1 MFEETIQLRVRYHDC
16 DPLGIVYHGHYAK
29 FFEIGRTEAMRKHD
43 FAYKK
48 LEELGFAMPVVEMN
62 IKYFRPARYD
72 ELMDIKT
79 IIKDWPDKKIVFT
92 SEIYN
97 QQQQLLTS
105 SETTFVYVK
114 KDSLRRCHI
123 PEIVLEHLKPFF
135 KEELKKIKEEKK
147 AKEKATKI
155 NHKI

>member
-1 MFEETIQLRVRYHDC
+1 M
-16 DPLGIVYHGHYAK
+16 
-29 FFEIGRTEAMRKHD
+29 EAMRKHD
-43 FAYKK
+43 FSYKK
-48 LEELGFAMPVVEMN
+48 LEELGYAMPVVEMN

-79 IIKDWPDKKIVFT
+79 IIKEWPDKKIIFT

-97 QQQQLLTS
+97 QQGQLLTS
-105 SETTFVYVK
+105 SDTTFVYVK

-135 KEELKKIKEEKK
+135 TEELKKIKEEKK
-147 AKEKATKI
+147 AKDKTVKVA
-155 NHKI
+155 HKI

>member
-43 FAYKK
+43 FSYKQM
-48 LEELGFAMPVVEMN
+48 EEHHVAMPVVEMN

-79 IIKDWPDKKIVFT
+79 IISDWPDKKMVFRG
-92 SEIYN
+92 EIYN
-97 QQQQLLTS
+97 QEGKLLTS
-105 SETTFVYVK
+105 SEFTFVFVK
-114 KDSLRRCHI
+114 MPSMRRCHVPDFI
-123 PEIVLEHLKPFF
+123 LEHLAPFF
-135 KEELKKIKEEKK
+135 KKK
-147 AKEKATKI
+147 
-155 NHKI
+155 

>member
-1 MFEETIQLRVRYHDC
+1 MVIMLN
-16 DPLGIVYHGHYAK
+16 

-79 IIKDWPDKKIVFT
+79 IIKDWPDKKIVFI

-135 KEELKKIKEEKK
+135 KDELKKIKEEKK
-147 AKEKATKI
+147 AKEKTTKI

>member
-43 FAYKK
+43 FAYKTF
-48 LEELGFAMPVVEMN
+48 EELGIAMPVVEMN

-79 IIKDWPDKKIVFT
+79 IIKEFPDKKMVFYG
-92 SEIYN
+92 EIYN
-97 QQQQLLTS
+97 QHQQLLTS
-105 SETTFVYVK
+105 SEFTFVFVK
-114 KDSLRRCHI
+114 QASLRRCHI
-123 PEIVLEHLKPFF
+123 PEVILEHLRPFF
-135 KEELKKIKEEKK
+135 VEEIKLAKAEKK
-147 AKEKATKI
+147 AKEKHTKI
-155 NHKI
+155 AHKL

>member
-29 FFEIGRTEAMRKHD
+29 FFEIGRTEAFRKHNIS
-43 FAYKK
+43 YKK
-48 LEELGFAMPVVEMN
+48 LEELGYALPVIEMN

-79 IIKDWPDKKIVFT
+79 IIKEWPDKKIIFT
-92 SEIYN
+92 GEIFN
-97 QQQQLLTS
+97 QNGQLLTS
-105 SETTFVYVK
+105 AETTFVCVK

-123 PEIVLEHLKPFF
+123 PDTVQEHLKPFF
-135 KEELKKIKEEKK
+135 IQELLKIKEEKK
-147 AKEKATKI
+147 SKDKTGKTQ
-155 NHKI
+155 HKL

>member
-16 DPLGIVYHGHYAK
+16 DPLGIVYHGHYVK

-43 FAYKK
+43 FSYKK
-48 LEELGFAMPVVEMN
+48 LEELGLAMPVVEMN

-79 IIKDWPDKKIVFT
+79 IIKDWPDKKIIFL

-97 QQQQLLTS
+97 QEKQLLTS

-123 PEIVLEHLKPFF
+123 PQIVLEHLAPFF
-135 KEELKKIKEEKK
+135 VEEQKKVKEEKNGR
-147 AKEKATKI
+147 KETR
-155 NHKI
+155 NN

>member
-43 FAYKK
+43 FSYKK

-62 IKYFRPARYD
+62 VKYFRPARYD
-72 ELMDIKT
+72 ELMNIKT
-79 IIKDWPDKKIVFT
+79 IIKDWPDKKIVFI

-97 QQQQLLTS
+97 QQEQLLTS

-135 KEELKKIKEEKK
+135 DDESRVVKEEKK
-147 AKEKATKI
+147 QRPSKI
-155 NHKI
+155 NQK

>member
-43 FAYKK
+43 IAYKK
-48 LEELGFAMPVVEMN
+48 LEEMGFAMPVVELN
-62 IKYFRPARYD
+62 IKYFKPARYD
-72 ELMDIKT
+72 ELMNIKT
-79 IIKDWPDKKIVFT
+79 IIKELPNNKMVFIG
-92 SEIYN
+92 EIYN
-97 QQQQLLTS
+97 QQGQLLTS

-123 PEIVLEHLKPFF
+123 PEIVRESLKPFF
-135 KEELKKIKEEKK
+135 KDELKKTKEDK
-147 AKEKATKI
+147 KEK
-155 NHKI
+155 N

>member
-16 DPLGIVYHGHYAK
+16 DSLGIVYHGHYAK

-43 FAYKK
+43 FSYKK

-79 IIKDWPDKKIVFT
+79 IIKDWPEKNIVFI

-97 QQQQLLTS
+97 QNGQLITS

-114 KDSLRRCHI
+114 KASLRRCHI
-123 PEIVLEHLKPFF
+123 PEIVLNHLKPFF
-135 KEELKKIKEEKK
+135 TEEIKKVKEEKRALVTQK
-147 AKEKATKI
+147 KI
-155 NHKI
+155 RHKL

>member
-1 MFEETIQLRVRYHDC
+1 
-16 DPLGIVYHGHYAK
+16 VYHGHYAK
-29 FFEIGRTEAMRKHD
+29 FFETGRTEAMRKHD
-43 FAYKK
+43 FSYKK
-48 LEELGFAMPVVEMN
+48 LEELGYAMPVVEMN
-62 IKYFRPARYD
+62 VKYFRPARYD

-79 IIKDWPDKKIVFT
+79 IIRDWPEKKIVFI

-97 QQQQLLTS
+97 QNAQLLTS

-123 PEIVLEHLKPFF
+123 PEIVLDHLRPFF
-135 KEELKKIKEEKK
+135 NEEINKIKEDKK
-147 AKEKATKI
+147 TKSTKI